1 MEREKTLC
9 EILNE
14 PLKSAGLKGPYFR
27 PDVEE
32 RMARANREHPLTE
45 EELLRLGWKKPRR
58 ERQQEAT

>member
-1 MEREKTLC
+1 MAREKTLK

-14 PLKSAGLKGPYFR
+14 PLKSAGFKGPFYR

-32 RMARANREHPLTE
+32 RIARANREHPLTR